1 MSQRISADR
10 VSGGQRPPAGGG
22 GTSALRRLRSS
33 IASSLGFRI
42 WYGIGLETWLP
53 LLRRHYKS
61 LSVWQV
67 PRAALF
73 TLLSAFS
80 SLVGLF
86 SRLIFARRIRQVR
99 LHPAPIFVLGHWRT
113 GTTFLHE
120 LLASDPRHIFPKG
133 YQCGTPHLFLLL
145 ETSFRPLL
153 GYALPERRPMDDM
166 VLDLERPQEDEYALL
181 GLVGRSTLR
190 SFIFPGDGPVDG
202 AYLSLRK
209 LDDKARAAW
218 KEAWVYFLKSV
229 AIRHGND
236 RRLVL
241 KSPQHTARVRTILE
255 VFPDAKFIH
264 LVRNPHAVFASTV
277 RTWQILSDTQGLQGS
292 GAADPWVKESVL
304 ATFEE
309 MYRCYEEDR
318 ALIPTGNLYELRY
331 EDLAADPMS
340 ALGDIYRALD
350 LGEATHWEGPVARR
364 VLESSDYKVR
374 RHQLDPADAALVA
387 RRWADFIA
395 RYPYQDDVAGA
406 LRADKQ

>member
-10 VSGGQRPPAGGG
+10 VSGGPRTPVLAGAA
-22 GTSALRRLRSS
+22 SWLRKLRSS
-33 IASSLGFRI
+33 LAASLGFRI

-53 LLRRHYKS
+53 LLARNCRS
-61 LSVWQV
+61 ISIWQV
-67 PRAALF
+67 PRVALF
-73 TLLSAFS
+73 TLLSAFNS
-80 SLVGLF
+80 VVGLF
-86 SRLIFARRIRQVR
+86 SRLIFARRIRQVQ

-166 VLDLERPQEDEYALL
+166 RLDLERPQEDEYALL
-181 GLVGRSTLR
+181 GLLGHSTLR
-190 SFIFPGDGPVDG
+190 SFIFPADGPADG
-202 AYLSLRK
+202 AYLSLRD
-209 LDDKARAAW
+209 LDAAARAAW

-229 AIRHGND
+229 AIRHGDD

-264 LVRNPHAVFASTV
+264 LVRNPFAVFASTV
-277 RTWQILSDTQGLQGS
+277 RTWQILSDTQGLQGV
-292 GAADPWVKESVL
+292 GAADAWVKESVL
-304 ATFEE
+304 ATFAE

-318 ALIPTGNLYELRY
+318 ALIPAGNLYELRY
-331 EDLAADPMS
+331 EDLAADPMR

-350 LGEATHWEGPVARR
+350 LGDVTHCEGPAARR
-364 VLESSDYKVR
+364 VLESSGYKVR
-374 RHQLDPADAALVA
+374 SHQLDPADAALVA

-395 RYPYQDDVAGA
+395 RYRYHDEAAGA
-406 LRADKQ
+406 LRADEQ